1 MTTTRGTTATDE
13 PRWLD
18 AEQMRTWLRLQA
30 VIELLPAALDQQ
42 LRRDSDLTHFEYMVL
57 AMLSEAPERAL
68 RMTELARLTS
78 ATLPRLSHVARR
90 LEARGYV
97 ERCTAPDDRRATISH
112 LTEDGWRKVVASA
125 PGHARTVL
133 EDVFDDLDA
142 DEVAALAG
150 ALGKVLA
157 HLDPHDRFGLEDGS
171 RRPQAAPGS
180 EPVRRRR

>member
-1 MTTTRGTTATDE
+1 MTTRQGAPRGARQDSVE

-42 LRRDSDLTHFEYMVL
+42 LRRDADLTHFEYIVL
-57 AMLSEAPERAL
+57 AMLSEAPGRDL

-90 LEARGYV
+90 LEARGYL
-97 ERCTAPDDRRATISH
+97 ERCTAPDDRRATIAH
-112 LTEDGWRKVVASA
+112 LTDDGWRKVVDTA

-133 EDVFDDLDA
+133 EDVFDDLDR
-142 DEVAALAG
+142 EELHTLAG
-150 ALGKVLA
+150 ALDKVLA
-157 HLDPHDRFGLEDGS
+157 HIDPHDRFGRNGTT
-171 RRPQAAPGS
+171 RR
-180 EPVRRRR
+180 

>member
-1 MTTTRGTTATDE
+1 MTTTRRTTAADDE

-30 VIELLPAALDQQ
+30 VIELLPATLDQQ
-42 LRRDSDLTHFEYMVL
+42 LRRDADLTHFEYMVL
-57 AMLSEAPERAL
+57 AMLSEAPGRDL

-97 ERCTAPDDRRATISH
+97 ERCTAPDDRRATIAH
-112 LTEDGWRKVVASA
+112 LTDEGWRKVVASA

-133 EDVFDDLDA
+133 QDVFDDLDP
-142 DEVAALAG
+142 DEVSTLAG
-150 ALGKVLA
+150 ALDKVLA
-157 HLDPHDRFGLEDGS
+157 HIDPHDRFGLGERS
-171 RRPQAAPGS
+171 AR
-180 EPVRRRR
+180 

>member
-1 MTTTRGTTATDE
+1 MTSTQGAPQGAQQDSGE

-30 VIELLPAALDQQ
+30 VIELLPATLDQQ
-42 LRRDSDLTHFEYMVL
+42 LRHDADLTHFEYMVL
-57 AMLSEAPERAL
+57 AMLSEAPGRDL

-97 ERCTAPDDRRATISH
+97 ERCTAADDRRATIAH
-112 LTEDGWRKVVASA
+112 LTDAGWRKVVASA

-142 DEVAALAG
+142 DEVRTLAG
-150 ALGKVLA
+150 ALDKVLA
-157 HLDPHDRFGLEDGS
+157 HIDPHDRFRLGERS
-171 RRPQAAPGS
+171 AR
-180 EPVRRRR
+180 